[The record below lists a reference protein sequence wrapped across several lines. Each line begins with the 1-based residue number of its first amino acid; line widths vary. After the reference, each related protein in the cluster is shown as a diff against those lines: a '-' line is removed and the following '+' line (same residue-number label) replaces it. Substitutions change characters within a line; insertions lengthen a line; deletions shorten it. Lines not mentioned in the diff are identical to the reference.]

1 MLMMK
6 AKLTEEEIL
15 LMIDP
20 DKLNGEIRFQ
30 IDKTSGYLFPYINEE
45 IPIEAILIKI

>member
-1 MLMMK
+1 MLMMQ

-20 DKLNGEIRFQ
+20 DKLNSEIRFQ
-30 IDKTSGYLFPYINEE
+30 IDKASGYLLPFINGE
-45 IPIEAILIKI
+45 IPFEATVKI